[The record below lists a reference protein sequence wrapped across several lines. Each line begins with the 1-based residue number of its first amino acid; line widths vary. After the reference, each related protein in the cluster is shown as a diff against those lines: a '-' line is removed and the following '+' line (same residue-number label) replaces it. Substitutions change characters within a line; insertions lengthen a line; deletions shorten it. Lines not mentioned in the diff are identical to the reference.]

1 MTICEFCLH
10 QSQDAAC
17 RLGLDIPK
25 TMKCREFAPGI
36 EKFCGKAQDFV
47 NVDQIVQMAK
57 FFGIERTEL
66 KKVQM
71 IAERRATD
79 EPCEMS

>member
-1 MTICEFCLH
+1 MTICQFCFH
-10 QSQDAAC
+10 QSQEGAC
-17 RLGLDIPK
+17 RLGLNIPK

-36 EKFCGKAQDFV
+36 EKFCAKPQDFV
-47 NVDQIVQMAK
+47 DVDQIVQMAR

-79 EPCEMS
+79 ESF